1 MYLTKMENQSAI
13 PKKIMSPKNRRRESR
28 VLDIDMYINSIS
40 LCYSKQQMKKIL
52 YVVTKSNWGGAQK
65 YVYDL
70 ATSLD
75 KNLYEPVVVLGSPHE
90 DEQASGVLLERL
102 KVEGVRSI
110 EVGSMQRDISL
121 GKEWAVFWN
130 LLGIILKEKPDVVH
144 LNSSKAGGLGAFA
157 ARICFVRHIIF
168 TVHGWPFLE
177 KTPGRLRTL
186 MKFLSWLTVFL
197 SHKSIVV
204 SKDNLEIGKRMFL
217 VGNKFKLIY
226 NGVKKVNFYEKAETR
241 EILRKKVEVITGVS
255 PAKDALWVGTIAEY
269 TRNKSLDVLVHALA
283 KLIDNRR
290 DLKVFGFLIGD
301 GEERK
306 ILETKIKEDGMTNH
320 IFLTGFIPDAA
331 RLLKAFDVFT
341 LVSQKEGHPYT
352 LLEAGAASIASVGTN
367 ISGIQDILSESNLV
381 EPNNPNELERILESL
396 LTDSTLRQ
404 AQGKQ
409 LHEKVEKDFSFSKTL
424 SETLALY

>member
-1 MYLTKMENQSAI
+1 M
-13 PKKIMSPKNRRRESR
+13 
-28 VLDIDMYINSIS
+28 LDIDMYINSIS
-40 LCYSKQQMKKIL
+40 LCYSKQIVKKIL
-52 YVVTKSNWGGAQK
+52 YIVTKSNWGGAQK

-102 KVEGVRSI
+102 RAAGVRAI
-110 EVGSMQRDISL
+110 EVSSMQRDISL
-121 GKEWAVFWN
+121 GKEWAVFGK

-157 ARICFVRHIIF
+157 AKICFVRHIIF

-177 KTPGRLRTL
+177 KTPGRSRTL

-217 VGNKFKLIY
+217 VSSKFKLIY
-226 NGVKKVNFYEKAETR
+226 NGVKGVEFYEKAEAR
-241 EILRKKVEVITGVS
+241 EILRKKVESITGIS
-255 PAKDALWVGTIAEY
+255 PDKDALWVGTIAEY

-301 GEERK
+301 SEERK
-306 ILETKIKEDGMTNH
+306 ILETKIKEDSMANH

-331 RLLKAFDVFT
+331 RLLKAFDVFA

-352 LLEAGAASIASVGTN
+352 LLEAGAAGVASVGTN
-367 ISGIQDILSESNLV
+367 ISGIQDILDSSVLV
-381 EPNNPNELERILESL
+381 EPNNPNELEKALEKL
-396 LTDSTLRQ
+396 LVDATLRH
-404 AQGKQ
+404 AQGTK
-409 LHEKVEKDFSFSKTL
+409 LHEKVGKDFSFSKTL
-424 SETLALY
+424 SETIALY